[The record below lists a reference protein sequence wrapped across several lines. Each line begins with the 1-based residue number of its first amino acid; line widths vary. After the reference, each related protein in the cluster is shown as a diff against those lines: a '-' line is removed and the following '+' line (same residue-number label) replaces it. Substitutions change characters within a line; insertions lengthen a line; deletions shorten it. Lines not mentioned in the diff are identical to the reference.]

1 MCIRDSY
8 CGYHPCELVVVFDS
22 YRVKGGAGSK
32 TRHNSL
38 KVVYTR
44 ENESADLYIET
55 LVGQIGRNYSVRVA
69 TSDALIQLSALR
81 SGVLR
86 VSAKEFLTEIQ
97 QVNEKIAV
105 VIRQLHEEAKRASIQ
120 NNPLRSIP
128 IH

>member
-1 MCIRDSY
+1 MCIR
-8 CGYHPCELVVVFDS
+8 DS
-22 YRVKGGAGSK
+22 YRVKGGTGSK

-81 SGVLR
+81 GGVLR
-86 VSAKEFLTEIQ
+86 VSAREFLTEIQ

-105 VIRQLHEEAKRASIQ
+105 VIRQLHEEARRASIQ